1 MLGIMQDERPA
12 AGAPR
17 LARSSRLA
25 DEFLRHQIGNTL
37 RRQRRAAGERRQQT
51 ARQAS
56 AERRQQSRPQRLDKY
71 GKQ

>member
-1 MLGIMQDERPA
+1 MQESPK
-12 AGAPR
+12 
-17 LARSSRLA
+17 AREEGKSYA
-25 DEFLRHQIGNTL
+25 V
-37 RRQRRAAGERRQQT
+37 QT